1 MASHRSNKD
10 GPSSSP
16 SADSVLPSTHTDC
29 SKKDGRDSSS
39 PSGRSSLSPTQLAA
53 VRSNHRLWYRLR
65 QDRLSTEPLRADH
78 QPHHC
83 QQPELT
89 QLPIPQAQPRSM
101 LTFSPPPLP
110 DASNVAQLLPPPDM
124 TAQLQH
130 HLHSEARRL
139 GISSTHLSL
148 NSHTSSINI
157 DFPEGSSSGMASAQL
172 HEVNIFDINVSR
184 DWTSFQFPVDVLNHP
199 QDSGT
204 LEIPVEVLQ
213 SQQGLF
219 YFFIPNFHVL
229 MENKTSTIRG
239 GIPYIYDLH
248 CFCRKHVNR
257 SNSA

>member
-1 MASHRSNKD
+1 MASDHFSKD

-39 PSGRSSLSPTQLAA
+39 PSGRSSLSPTQLAT

-65 QDRLSTEPLRADH
+65 QDRLSIKRLQADH

-89 QLPIPQAQPRSM
+89 QLPIPQAQPQSM
-101 LTFSPPPLP
+101 LQH
-110 DASNVAQLLPPPDM
+110 ASNVAQLLPPPDM

-157 DFPEGSSSGMASAQL
+157 DFPEGSSSAMASAQL

-184 DWTSFQFPVDVLNHP
+184 DWTSSQFPVDILHHP
-199 QDSGT
+199 QDSGP

-213 SQQGLF
+213 SQQ
-219 YFFIPNFHVL
+219 
-229 MENKTSTIRG
+229 ESTSTDPIVHDR
-239 GIPYIYDLH
+239 PTSTTT
-248 CFCRKHVNR
+248 RR
-257 SNSA
+257 SNQCSYLNSARHVVNI